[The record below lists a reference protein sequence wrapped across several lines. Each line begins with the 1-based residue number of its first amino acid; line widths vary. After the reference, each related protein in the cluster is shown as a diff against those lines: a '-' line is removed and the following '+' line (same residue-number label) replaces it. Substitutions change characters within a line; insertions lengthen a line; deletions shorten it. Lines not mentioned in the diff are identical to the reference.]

1 MGGHT
6 YIEKV
11 VFKAILG
18 PPIKKKNKFNE
29 RFYFIFFLLN
39 FIFIFACRSTQP
51 KPDKA
56 ILNLTTQIDSLR
68 FCAGGELLGLA
79 SISKEAAVKL
89 LHTPTMTVYQNF
101 PGQYKH
107 LGKVHFITKLL

>member
-1 MGGHT
+1 M
-6 YIEKV
+6 
-11 VFKAILG
+11 IL
-18 PPIKKKNKFNE
+18 
-29 RFYFIFFLLN
+29 FYFSAEFYFH
-39 FIFIFACRSTQP
+39 FACRSTQP

-68 FCAGGELLGLA
+68 FCPGGELLGLA

-107 LGKVHFITKLL
+107 LGKVHFIKPNFTLYFRTFHSLFCSNVR

>member
-1 MGGHT
+1 M
-6 YIEKV
+6 
-11 VFKAILG
+11 
-18 PPIKKKNKFNE
+18 
-29 RFYFIFFLLN
+29 
-39 FIFIFACRSTQP
+39 
-51 KPDKA
+51 
-56 ILNLTTQIDSLR
+56 NLTTQIDSLR

-107 LGKVHFITKLL
+107 LGKVLF